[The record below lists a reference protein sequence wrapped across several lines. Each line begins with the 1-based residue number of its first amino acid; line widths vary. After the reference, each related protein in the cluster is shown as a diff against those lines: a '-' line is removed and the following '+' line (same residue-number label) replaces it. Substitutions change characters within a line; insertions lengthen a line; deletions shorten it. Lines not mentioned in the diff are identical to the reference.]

1 MQVTQTIAGRRVSP
15 GNQCYV
21 WAAQPGWACGSP
33 GLSACPGAQD
43 SRSAAL
49 KSLNQ
54 RRNYGAQ
61 PAAACISKSI
71 ERALREEGRGRPPAS
86 ISGHQLDALDW
97 QEEEEDMLHGDC
109 EEEDVWVPRGAKEAG
124 FQQPYLSV
132 AQQALPSVALS
143 PVQQQRAVQCQQEYQ
158 QQGVAA
164 GLQQHAC
171 LPLPLQQQ
179 QQPQQQPQQHYSQ
192 LLGEVQSQQSQ
203 QQLPQQQAHQ
213 PSSAAPDHQTV
224 MQQQQQTAPHPALS
238 VDAGAQR
245 VAHQQPPRPPPQPSP
260 SLPQPGIQSNLEA
273 EGTRCHSRHSIEGN
287 SRQVAWPAQSQ
298 QAELSQ
304 VPQQLL
310 SQRQVPGRVSDTHD
324 LPLFG
329 RRSMLHSSSTQNQ
342 KSPSQ
347 QSDCERGLDG
357 QPQQHVGSG
366 IDPAVCDA
374 VPQIHQS
381 GQAHVQT
388 SDQASGIVDV
398 PAAQHA
404 SDRQTE
410 SAQPCHSGAGNCQ
423 AVHMPNTE
431 QSDFE
436 LAMRLQEQEHA
447 LQRQSSRPVLTG
459 RLGVVQKPRQ
469 ASGTLHAFF
478 KKA

>member
-1 MQVTQTIAGRRVSP
+1 M
-15 GNQCYV
+15 

-33 GLSACPGAQD
+33 GPSASAGAQD

-61 PAAACISKSI
+61 PVAACISKSI
-71 ERALREEGRGRPPAS
+71 ERALREEGRGHPPAS
-86 ISGHQLDALDW
+86 SSGHQLDALDW
-97 QEEEEDMLHGDC
+97 QEEEDDLLHGDF
-109 EEEDVWVPRGAKEAG
+109 EEEDVWVPRGAKEAA

-132 AQQALPSVALS
+132 AQQASPSLALS
-143 PVQQQRAVQCQQEYQ
+143 SVQQQRAVQCQQEYQ
-158 QQGVAA
+158 QQGSAA

-179 QQPQQQPQQHYSQ
+179 QQPQQHYPQ
-192 LLGEVQSQQSQ
+192 LLGEVQGQQSE

-213 PSSAAPDHQTV
+213 PSSAAPDHPIV
-224 MQQQQQTAPHPALS
+224 MQQQQQQQQQQQPAPHLALS
-238 VDAGAQR
+238 AEAGAQT
-245 VAHQQPPRPPPQPSP
+245 VAHHLPPRPPPQPSP

-298 QAELSQ
+298 QAELSH

-310 SQRQVPGRVSDTHD
+310 SERQMQDRVADTHD
-324 LPLFG
+324 LLLLDPQG
-329 RRSMLHSSSTQNQ
+329 MLHSSSAQPRLTLA
-342 KSPSQ
+342 Q
-347 QSDCERGLDG
+347 QSESQRGMDG
-357 QPQQHVGSG
+357 QKHVGSG
-366 IDPAVCDA
+366 IAPAICDA
-374 VPQIHQS
+374 VPHVDQS
-381 GQAHVQT
+381 RQAHVQT
-388 SDQASGIVDV
+388 SDQASGIVAV

-404 SDRQTE
+404 SNRHTE
-410 SAQPCHSGAGNCQ
+410 SAQPCHSGVAGCQ
-423 AVHMPNTE
+423 AVHVPNTE

-436 LAMRLQEQEHA
+436 LAMRLQEQERA